1 MRLPIAR
8 SATPQHAPDR
18 HECAISKPTPDTPRL
33 VVIVIVL
40 SLASVQAVLGQPA
53 SATLQLLAGA
63 GVIGLEL
70 ARHFGS
76 TTITLSR

>member
-40 SLASVQAVLGQPA
+40 SLASVQAVLGQGCVLG
-53 SATLQLLAGA
+53 S
-63 GVIGLEL
+63 GV
-70 ARHFGS
+70 RVCPC
-76 TTITLSR
+76 